1 VLQSE
6 GESTSL
12 LAPGGPRVWPGGKQ
26 LYKKILSIHFTY
38 LVKFHKLLPATWL
51 AVRSG
56 GARALQLEFR
66 YRIVNYIGGCGGMP
80 KQLMPPW

>member
-1 VLQSE
+1 
-6 GESTSL
+6 
-12 LAPGGPRVWPGGKQ
+12 
-26 LYKKILSIHFTY
+26 
-38 LVKFHKLLPATWL
+38 LPATWL